1 MKMKKIFA
9 TCVMVLVMA
18 TVTKVQ
24 FSAIKP
30 QDPVRGPAVSSP
42 AVEIAPNGD
51 RVSHYPPYFHPD
63 H

>member
-9 TCVMVLVMA
+9 TCAMVLVMVAA
-18 TVTKVQ
+18 TRVQ
-24 FSAIKP
+24 MNPIHP

>member
-9 TCVMVLVMA
+9 TCVMALVMA
-18 TVTKVQ
+18 AATKVQ
-24 FSAIKP
+24 FRAVEP

-51 RVSHYPPYFHPD
+51 RVGHYPPYFYPD